1 MLYCND
7 LFMIVSVDF
16 DFMVFFFRNDFVELE
31 WNLIVYFKCKVM
43 VRKDCFYFFFVF
55 IWFVYIDLI
64 YMRNGV
70 FW

>member
-16 DFMVFFFRNDFVELE
+16 DFRVFFFRNDFVELE

-43 VRKDCFYFFFVF
+43 LMKDCFYFFIVF

-64 YMRNGV
+64 FKRNGV